1 MLLQLPSS
9 ISQLSD
15 EQLYEKYGQPD
26 LEPVTRFDGKEL
38 GPGIQSHGIFP
49 IRLITKEEVKLSDA
63 KLMLIDFGESFAP
76 SQETKYILNTPLNE
90 RPPEGR
96 FERKKKPFSFP
107 SDIWSLACA
116 IWSLLC
122 QRPLFQTFFPI
133 DDEITCEQV
142 DALGILPPEWWQRW
156 KARGKYFNNDGTPLE
171 QRKEDAWSLDK
182 CFERSTQEPRR
193 ERGMV
198 PFEQDEKEA
207 LLVMLRAMLA
217 YKPEDRI
224 TVVGVLQSEWMTKW
238 AMPEY
243 EKVRQ
248 MDDSWALT
256 HCLHLTLPSTMLY
269 WIDRS
274 ASPFWLEVYG
284 SVVWTATPE
293 FSHSWR
299 VSRIS
304 GALSVL
310 EAFNLCPVSSS
321 AWTFHLLSL
330 GRISLRS
337 LKRRV
342 QDFLDQLSTIPPSVG
357 VTVGRIFIYEFSANR
372 QSWHIGYRRRL

>member
-38 GPGIQSHGIFP
+38 GPGIPSHRIFP

-248 MDDSWALT
+248 MDDS
-256 HCLHLTLPSTMLY
+256 
-269 WIDRS
+269 
-274 ASPFWLEVYG
+274 
-284 SVVWTATPE
+284 
-293 FSHSWR
+293 
-299 VSRIS
+299 
-304 GALSVL
+304 
-310 EAFNLCPVSSS
+310 
-321 AWTFHLLSL
+321 
-330 GRISLRS
+330 
-337 LKRRV
+337 
-342 QDFLDQLSTIPPSVG
+342 
-357 VTVGRIFIYEFSANR
+357 
-372 QSWHIGYRRRL
+372 